1 MIMLMMSILLFVLPV
16 LGLKLTL
23 LDYSILLVSNS
34 NNSSTEAYSG
44 NSHFVFFFSFLFLLH
59 HLSFSLPL
67 TLIYLIVS
75 MFFDVVAFF

>member
-44 NSHFVFFFSFLFLLH
+44 NSHFVFFFSFLLH